1 MVNLDWD
8 IQTITPGDYT
18 LQYEITDEA
27 YQHFLD
33 KVYGASG
40 DEQNGVS
47 IGLSLKNYLK
57 TEIEKLLT
65 TKLIDLKS
73 GGGNSNIKISEVK
86 IADIVFAF
94 DNAELIKLLKL
105 RGYYIKYQNFDKMRE
120 TERKISILKD
130 EKFRELTKPV
140 EAFIT
145 FEEEDGKI
153 VGESFE
159 AQYTFSGK
167 RLPA

>member
-1 MVNLDWD
+1 M
-8 IQTITPGDYT
+8 
-18 LQYEITDEA
+18 
-27 YQHFLD
+27 
-33 KVYGASG
+33 
-40 DEQNGVS
+40 
-47 IGLSLKNYLK
+47 
-57 TEIEKLLT
+57 
-65 TKLIDLKS
+65 KS
-73 GGGNSNIKISEVK
+73 GGGNDNIKISEVK

>member
-18 LQYEITDEA
+18 LQYEITDQA
-27 YQHFLD
+27 YQNFLD

-65 TKLIDLKS
+65 TKLRDLKS
-73 GGGNSNIKISEVK
+73 GGGNDNIKITEVK

-159 AQYTFSGK
+159 AQYTFSGQ